1 MMIALAFFFEKKK
14 KKNVWVRLLL
24 SAQVRALKRAREG
37 SNG

>member
-1 MMIALAFFFEKKK
+1 MMIALAFFFEKK